1 MIKITGCTHKEAIE
15 IAHKLSD
22 TYAVKIVDNIYKSDE
37 DFKGVIIHVKCVARQ
52 GLEVMK

>member
-1 MIKITGCTHKEAIE
+1 MIKITGCTHKEAIK

-22 TYAVKIVDNIYKSDE
+22 TYAVMIVDN
-37 DFKGVIIHVKCVARQ
+37 IHVKCVARQ